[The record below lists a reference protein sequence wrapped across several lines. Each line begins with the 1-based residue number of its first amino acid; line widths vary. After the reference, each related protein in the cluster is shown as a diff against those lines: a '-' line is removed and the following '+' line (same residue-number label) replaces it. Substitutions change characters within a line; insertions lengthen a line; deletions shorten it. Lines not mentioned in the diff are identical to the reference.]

1 MDNLPSESS
10 AEEEQDEGSPQEIV
24 DDGFVEEELGSNTM
38 GMGHFN
44 GFHGNALED
53 SFELHEK
60 EIAAEAYEEINFEK
74 RTSKDKVMDLFAKV
88 DAMRIDSDEDDSDQ
102 EQDAAAV
109 MKDDGKQQRLV
120 IDFDVNYDNT
130 DGSQP
135 ADHLQVLDQ
144 EGEKKPGQFS
154 ESNSESNL
162 TLSSLTTIFR

>member
-1 MDNLPSESS
+1 
-10 AEEEQDEGSPQEIV
+10 
-24 DDGFVEEELGSNTM
+24 M

-60 EIAAEAYEEINFEK
+60 EIAAEACEPNFEK

-109 MKDDGKQQRLV
+109 MNDDGKQQRIV
-120 IDFDVNYDNT
+120 IDFDMNYDIT

-135 ADHLQVLDQ
+135 AGHL
-144 EGEKKPGQFS
+144 
-154 ESNSESNL
+154 
-162 TLSSLTTIFR
+162 